1 MTVRLRSGCGPEALG
16 DRLRRGGL
24 SESAVGPPRRNGSER
39 GIRFMKDGH
48 TERNERHGEECLNDR
63 WKRRLKR
70 GAAAVLAAACMM
82 GAAGCGAG
90 FPFAAEEEV
99 SGGYTKPQAMILV
112 ATERN
117 RYEEVYTDRLW
128 GVVLEDGRT
137 FETYL
142 LDQVKEFLTNL
153 KTMNLLAERQS
164 IVLTSA
170 EQSRISALAERYY
183 EGLTEADREYIGAD
197 EKDAEAL
204 YRDYYL
210 ANKAVG
216 ALTEGI
222 DLEVSDSEAK
232 VISIQMI
239 QISSKEAAEAVY
251 RRVSQDGSDF
261 PAIARETSEG
271 EQTELQPGRGEL
283 PEAVENAAFAL
294 APGEISPLI
303 ESGGWYYIVRCVSDY
318 EEEATALRKTR
329 ICEERKNQVFR
340 QIYEQFGTEDE
351 PVVFSDDFWPEIRFG
366 GDDGSTTTDFFTLYQ
381 EEFGS

>member
-1 MTVRLRSGCGPEALG
+1 MKDERVRLSIRRSEG
-16 DRLRRGGL
+16 RL
-24 SESAVGPPRRNGSER
+24 
-39 GIRFMKDGH
+39 D
-48 TERNERHGEECLNDR
+48 DR
-63 WKRRLKR
+63 WKRRLQR
-70 GAAAVLAAACMM
+70 GAAIVLMAVSMTAAS
-82 GAAGCGAG
+82 GCGAG
-90 FPFAAEEEV
+90 FPFAEEETA
-99 SGGYTKPQAMILV
+99 SGEYTRPQAMIIV
-112 ATERN
+112 ATEKN
-117 RYEEVYTDRLW
+117 RYEKVYTDQIW
-128 GVVLEDGRT
+128 GVALEDGRT

>member
-1 MTVRLRSGCGPEALG
+1 
-16 DRLRRGGL
+16 
-24 SESAVGPPRRNGSER
+24 
-39 GIRFMKDGH
+39 MKDRH
-48 TERNERHGEECLNDR
+48 TQRNERHGKECLIDS
-63 WKRRLKR
+63 WKRRLAR
-70 GAAAVLAAACMM
+70 GTAVLLAVFCMI

-90 FPFAAEEEV
+90 FPFAAEETA
-99 SGGYTKPQAMILV
+99 SGGYTKAQAMILV
-112 ATERN
+112 ATEKN
-117 RYEEVYTDRLW
+117 RYEEVYTDQLW
-128 GVVLEDGRT
+128 GVTLEDGRT
-137 FETYL
+137 FKTYL

-153 KTMNLLAERQS
+153 RTMNLLAEQQGF
-164 IVLTSA
+164 VLTSA
-170 EQSRISALAERYY
+170 EQSRIKALAERYY

-197 EKDAEAL
+197 EEDVEAL

-216 ALTEGI
+216 ALTKGI

-271 EQTELQPGRGEL
+271 EQTELSPGRGDL
-283 PEAVENAAFAL
+283 PEAVENAAFSL

-329 ICEERKNQVFR
+329 ISEERKNQVFR
-340 QIYEQFGTEDE
+340 QIDEQFGSEDE
-351 PVVFSDDFWPEIRFG
+351 PVVFAEDFWPEIRFDADG
-366 GDDGSTTTDFFTLYQ
+366 GSATTDFFTLYQ